1 MHMPLY
7 LELCAT
13 TRATY
18 DARINAVSRVR
29 GGIPPPVPPC
39 AAGLLEQPD
48 VLDRHGAI
56 GRLHHVVDRE
66 QRHGHGGPR
75 LPLHARPAR
84 RRPRPPY
91 PPPREPPRP
100 ARPALR

>member
-66 QRHGHGGPR
+66 QRHGHAGQ
-75 LPLHARPAR
+75 
-84 RRPRPPY
+84 PPHS
-91 PPPREPPRP
+91 P
-100 ARPALR
+100 ARPPDGPPPPPPPPPPAPRLS